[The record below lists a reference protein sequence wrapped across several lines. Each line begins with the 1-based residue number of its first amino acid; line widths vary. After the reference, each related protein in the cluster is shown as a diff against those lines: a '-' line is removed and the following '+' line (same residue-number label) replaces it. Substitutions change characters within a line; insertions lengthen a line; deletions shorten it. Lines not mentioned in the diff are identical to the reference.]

1 MALTKNEQLQEEIQ
15 KPLISVDE
23 IVVDVEDRG
32 VGDGSKGGHPWMVYL
47 STFVAVC
54 GSYEFGA
61 CAGYSSPT
69 QAAIT
74 SELGLSTAEFSLFG
88 SILTFGAMIGAIT
101 SGPIADFIG
110 RKGAMRVYA
119 SFCVAGWL
127 AIYFAKDVVAL
138 DVGRLAGGYG
148 MGAFSFV
155 VPVYIAEIAPVD
167 LRGAL
172 TTLNQVMI
180 CTGVSVAFLIGIVLS
195 WRVLALIGLVPC
207 AVLLIG
213 LFFIPESPRWL
224 AKRGAHQEF
233 ESALQKLRGKD
244 TDISHEAAE
253 IQSYIEELDKLPKA
267 NILDLFQK
275 RYLRS
280 VTIGVGLM
288 VFQQFGGINGICFY
302 VSNIF
307 ETAGFSPT
315 IGTIIYALLQVVI
328 TAAGATLIDKA
339 GRKPLL
345 LVSAFGLVLGC
356 LLAAV
361 AFYLKAHNL
370 SENAA
375 AILAVVGILVYISA
389 FSVGMGAVPWVVMS
403 EIFPINVKGAAG
415 GLATLV
421 NWFGA
426 WAISYTFNFMME
438 WSSCGTFIIYAAI
451 NAAAI
456 IFVIKVV
463 PETKSRTLEE
473 IQTTMNA

>member
-1 MALTKNEQLQEEIQ
+1 MEKREEGLVEEI
-15 KPLISVDE
+15 KRPFLKTE
-23 IVVDVEDRG
+23 
-32 VGDGSKGGHPWMVYL
+32 GSKGHPWMVYL
-47 STFVAVC
+47 TTFVAVC

-69 QAAIT
+69 QSGIT
-74 SELGLSTAEFSLFG
+74 SELGLSTAQFSLFG
-88 SILTFGAMIGAIT
+88 SILTFGAMVGAIT

-110 RKGAMRVYA
+110 RKGAMRVYSA
-119 SFCVAGWL
+119 FCIAGWL
-127 AIYFAKDVVAL
+127 AIYFAQDSVAL

-148 MGAFSFV
+148 VGAFSYV
-155 VPVYIAEIAPVD
+155 APVYIAEIAPVE

-180 CTGVSVAFLIGIVLS
+180 CTGVSVAFIIGIVLP
-195 WRVLALIGLVPC
+195 WRVLALTGLVPC
-207 AVLLIG
+207 TVLILG

-224 AKRGAHQEF
+224 
-233 ESALQKLRGKD
+233 KLRGKD
-244 TDISHEAAE
+244 ADISHEATE
-253 IQSYIEELDKLPKA
+253 IQDYIEELDRLPKA
-267 NILDLFQK
+267 NIFDLFQK

-307 ETAGFSPT
+307 ETAGFSPS
-315 IGTIIYALLQVVI
+315 IGTVIYALLQ
-328 TAAGATLIDKA
+328 
-339 GRKPLL
+339 
-345 LVSAFGLVLGC
+345 VSAFGLVLGC
-356 LLAAV
+356 LLTAI
-361 AFYLKAHNL
+361 AFYLKAHQS
-370 SENAA
+370 SERAA
-375 AILAVVGILVYISA
+375 AILAVIGILVYISA

-403 EIFPINVKGAAG
+403 EIFPINVKGVAG

-426 WAISYTFNFMME
+426 WVISYTFNFMME
-438 WSSCGTFIIYAAI
+438 WSSYGTFLIYAAV

-463 PETKSRTLEE
+463 PETKGRSLEE
-473 IQTTMNA
+473 IQAAINT

>member
-1 MALTKNEQLQEEIQ
+1 MQNDMEKGDDEAAFLVEEIQ
-15 KPLISVDE
+15 RPLINTHE
-23 IVVDVEDRG
+23 
-32 VGDGSKGGHPWMVYL
+32 SKGHPWMVYL
-47 STFVAVC
+47 TTFVAVC

-69 QAAIT
+69 QSGIT
-74 SELGLSTAEFSLFG
+74 SELGLSTAQFSLFG
-88 SILTFGAMIGAIT
+88 SILTFGAMVGAIT

-110 RKGAMRVYA
+110 RKGAMRVYSA
-119 SFCVAGWL
+119 FCIAGWL
-127 AIYFAKDVVAL
+127 AIYFAQGTVAL

-148 MGAFSFV
+148 MGAFSYV
-155 VPVYIAEIAPVD
+155 APVYIAEIAPVE

-180 CTGVSVAFLIGIVLS
+180 CTGVSVAFIIGIVLP
-195 WRVLALIGLVPC
+195 WRVLALTGLIPC
-207 AVLLIG
+207 AVLILG

-224 AKRGAHQEF
+224 AKRGAHKDF
-233 ESALQKLRGKD
+233 EVALQKLRGKD
-244 TDISHEAAE
+244 SDISHEATE
-253 IQSYIEELDKLPKA
+253 IQDYIEELERLPKA
-267 NILDLFQK
+267 NIFDLFQK

-280 VTIGVGLM
+280 MTIGVGLM

-307 ETAGFSPT
+307 ETAGFSPS
-315 IGTIIYALLQVVI
+315 IGTVIYALLQVVI

-345 LVSAFGLVLGC
+345 LVSAFGLVIGC
-356 LLAAV
+356 LLTAI
-361 AFYLKAHNL
+361 AFYLKAHHS
-370 SENAA
+370 SEKAA
-375 AILAVVGILVYISA
+375 AILAVIGILVYISA

-426 WAISYTFNFMME
+426 WIISYTFNFLMQ
-438 WSSCGTFIIYAAI
+438 WSSYGTFIIYAAI

-463 PETKSRTLEE
+463 PETKGRSLEE
-473 IQTTMNA
+473 IQAAINT